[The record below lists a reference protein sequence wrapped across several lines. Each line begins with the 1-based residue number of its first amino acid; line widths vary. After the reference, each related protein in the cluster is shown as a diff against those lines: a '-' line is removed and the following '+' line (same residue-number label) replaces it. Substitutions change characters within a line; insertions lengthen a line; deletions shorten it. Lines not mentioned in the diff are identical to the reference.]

1 LIIEIK
7 AELKYKY
14 MKIRDFLF
22 ILLSI
27 TFCLNSNM
35 ADAQDVFEMTVAAD
49 GSGNYTTIQS
59 AIDACKS
66 FPDKRITIHVRNGVY
81 HEKVVVPAC
90 NNRLSIIGE
99 SSEKTIIS
107 YGDFFGKINRGRN
120 STFYTYTL
128 LVEAEDFCA
137 ENLTIEN
144 TAGPVGQG
152 VALHVSGDRCVF
164 RNCRILGNQDTLY
177 TDGLNSRQYF
187 TDCYIEGTTDFIF
200 GASTVLFDKCTI
212 CSKSNSFISAAST
225 PYGKSYGYVFLNC
238 RLIATEGV
246 TKVYLGRPWRDYAK
260 VVFMNCELGAH
271 IVPAGWSN
279 WSGTSRDKTAFY
291 AEFGNTGQGADNSQ
305 RVEWSHQLTKSQASE
320 YTLEKILAPVIPNE
334 KPVDQW
340 IIGKD

>member
-1 LIIEIK
+1 
-7 AELKYKY
+7 
-14 MKIRDFLF
+14 
-22 ILLSI
+22 
-27 TFCLNSNM
+27 
-35 ADAQDVFEMTVAAD
+35 
-49 GSGNYTTIQS
+49 
-59 AIDACKS
+59 
-66 FPDKRITIHVRNGVY
+66 
-81 HEKVVVPAC
+81 
-90 NNRLSIIGE
+90 
-99 SSEKTIIS
+99 
-107 YGDFFGKINRGRN
+107 
-120 STFYTYTL
+120 
-128 LVEAEDFCA
+128 
-137 ENLTIEN
+137 
-144 TAGPVGQG
+144 
-152 VALHVSGDRCVF
+152 
-164 RNCRILGNQDTLY
+164 
-177 TDGLNSRQYF
+177 LNSRQYF